1 MACGGFGTTAIT
13 ALTAQNTHGVQGV
26 HAVPMAFLEQQI
38 DSVLSDIGADVI
50 KTGMLP
56 SAEAVRV
63 RTCASSCASAPD
75 GLLPTPCHRNCP
87 CDHGSALLGTAVLC

>member
-1 MACGGFGTTAIT
+1 MACGGFGTTAVT

-26 HAVPMAFLEQQI
+26 HAVTKAFLEQQI

-56 SAEAVRV
+56 TADAVRV
-63 RTCASSCASAPD
+63 RTCCSGLCSCD
-75 GLLPTPCHRNCP
+75 CIVITT
-87 CDHGSALLGTAVLC
+87 DMFGTGKGPAM